1 MGARTVVRVKGL
13 LMAVPVRVLTMV
25 VRTVVPVARGRLMV
39 GPTPVGRMAALMA
52 VPAEALGVDE
62 Y

>member
-1 MGARTVVRVKGL
+1 
-13 LMAVPVRVLTMV
+13 VRVLTMV
-25 VRTVVPVARGRLMV
+25 ALTVVPVARGRLMV
-39 GPTPVGRMAALMA
+39 GPTPVGRMAAQMA